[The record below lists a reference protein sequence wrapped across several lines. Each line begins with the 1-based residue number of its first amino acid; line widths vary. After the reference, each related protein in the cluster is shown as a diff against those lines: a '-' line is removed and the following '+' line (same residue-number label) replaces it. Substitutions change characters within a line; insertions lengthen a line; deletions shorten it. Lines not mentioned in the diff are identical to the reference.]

1 MKKNNIIL
9 IVVLI
14 IVVIGISFVS
24 INKNKVEDPSLRD
37 EMIEK
42 EEQRPEITLDV
53 KHQYKDGE
61 HVFVGNIE
69 LPTPCHSISS
79 EIVPNEGS
87 LELKITTLAPAA
99 DVMCVQVIADKTFKV
114 TYKSSNENEKFIGTL
129 NGEKVNLNPFE
140 VGPDDNIDDLELFL
154 KG

>member
-24 INKNKVEDPSLRD
+24 INKNKVEDPSLR
-37 EMIEK
+37 EEILK
-42 EEQRPEITLDV
+42 QEEQRPEITLDV
-53 KHQYKDGE
+53 KHQYKNEE
-61 HVFVGNIE
+61 HVFVGSLE
-69 LPTPCHSISS
+69 LPTPCHSINS
-79 EIVPNEGS
+79 EIIKNEES
-87 LELKITTLAPAA
+87 LELKITTVEPVG
-99 DVMCVQVIADKTFKV
+99 DTMCIQVIADKTFKAI
-114 TYKSSNENEKFIGTL
+114 YKSANENEKFIGTL
-129 NGEKVNLNPFE
+129 NGEKVNLNIFE

>member
-37 EMIEK
+37 EIIEK

-61 HVFVGNIE
+61 HVFVGSLE
-69 LPTPCHSISS
+69 LPTPCHSINS
-79 EIVPNEGS
+79 EIVTNENG
-87 LELKITTLAPAA
+87 LELKVTTTAPAG
-99 DVMCVQVIADKTFKV
+99 DMMCVQVIADKTFKA
-114 TYKSSNENEKFIGTL
+114 TYKSTNENEKFIGTL
-129 NGEKVNLNPFE
+129 NGERVNLNIFE